1 MLVSVTRDVTAMQK
15 AGKPLREI
23 RAAID
28 GKYGRKG
35 PATPTPMPPA

>member
-1 MLVSVTRDVTAMQK
+1 MQK

-35 PATPTPMPPA
+35 PATPTPMPPG